1 MKRIEI
7 GVIDPKAEQD
17 RLLAWANRVDSGE
30 SLPEAAPAINFSSEK
45 QLQATFTEKRME
57 LLRFIARNEGLNIR
71 QIAQAVERDY
81 RNVHA
86 DIGLLAELGLLEKRD
101 GKLYAPYDDIVIH
114 YVLRDAA

>member
-7 GVIDPKAEQD
+7 GVIDPKAEQE
-17 RLLAWANRVDSGE
+17 RLLEWAARVDAGE
-30 SLPEAAPAINFSSEK
+30 TQLEAAPAINFSSEK

-71 QIAQAVERDY
+71 QIAQALERDY
-81 RNVHA
+81 KNVHL

-101 GKLYAPYDDIVIH
+101 GKLFAPYDDIVIH